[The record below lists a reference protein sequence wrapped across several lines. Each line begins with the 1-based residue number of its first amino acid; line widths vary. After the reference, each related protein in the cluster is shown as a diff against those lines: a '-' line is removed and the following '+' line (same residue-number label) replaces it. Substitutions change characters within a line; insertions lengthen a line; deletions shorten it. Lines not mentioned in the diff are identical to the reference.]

1 MYAFYE
7 RSHEVFLKN
16 NIVPWGSLT
25 TEPSVDIWEVKGQKR
40 GDDIIQGKP
49 CMHVTTVSKP

>member
-1 MYAFYE
+1 MPFM
-7 RSHEVFLKN
+7 RGHMKSSSG
-16 NIVPWGSLT
+16 IVPWGSLT